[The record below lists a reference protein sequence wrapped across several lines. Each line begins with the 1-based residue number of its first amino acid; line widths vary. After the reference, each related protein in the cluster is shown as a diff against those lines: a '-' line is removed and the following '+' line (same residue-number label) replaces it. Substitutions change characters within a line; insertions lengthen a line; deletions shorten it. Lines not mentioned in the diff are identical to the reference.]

1 MDGLKAWGRGFAR
14 LAIACA
20 VTLLVLAPSVDAVFC
35 PEGGMAL
42 ASSSAETPQVI
53 KTAESGDHG
62 KAASGD
68 LVGVCIYGHC
78 HHGAPVLPPIT
89 ADSAPLDAAPTERHA
104 LLNTPVPVK
113 HPHFEQNRP
122 PRA

>member
-1 MDGLKAWGRGFAR
+1 MDGLKAWGRGLAR

-20 VTLLVLAPSVDAVFC
+20 VTLLVLVPSVDAVFC
-35 PEGGMAL
+35 PDGKTAL
-42 ASSSAETPQVI
+42 ASSSAELSQMI
-53 KTAESGDHG
+53 DTAERREDS
-62 KAASGD
+62 KAASGG
-68 LVGVCIYGHC
+68 LVGVCMHGHC
-78 HHGAPVLPPIT
+78 HHGAHVLPPIT

-113 HPHFEQNRP
+113 HPHFELNRP